1 MSRKWEKSDGKF
13 VVIKFDKALTNEFKD
28 KTLNNDAFTI
38 TGSEHKHVNGPLIDK
53 DYPLK
58 KVDAV
63 PLWSKE
69 NVSLEEN
76 PHKEEK
82 SLFFQGNNHI
92 SIPFIEKYS
101 SDNLRV
107 KARIMTNTTS
117 GNQRIVNTPNDN
129 AWALYI
135 FNGQPRVNIY
145 GEQHGGPNGDYF
157 KRYKFHDIEFSYKK
171 GEVDIFFDGEKVY
184 SFTTTNKVL
193 KPTTGIEIGKRD
205 DGNYFDGIISDV
217 EIWTNDTK
225 VGHWKI
231 DEEAGDT
238 AFDLINNNDGVI
250 DRPTWYYNVFEPF
263 WGSFSYYINSQ
274 GQLIV
279 STRDSGRCVLTNPK
293 EFKDGE
299 ILIKVKTQSKSNS
312 QIRAHLR
319 TKDNSNGEQGYFVEI
334 YGGDDI
340 IRIACYRP
348 SFATLASMDYPWDTD
363 TYYWVRFQAMG
374 DKLRA
379 KVWPDKKEEPDS
391 WMLEAEDDQYEKGKF
406 GIGYF
411 TSTGRKTFD
420 HISFLEGDGVY
431 KPTKEVQTK
440 AIESEH
446 PCMFKIEKS
455 EPENTKVDSFIS
467 FDKTNWQP
475 INSGEVIDDKTFYL
489 KFILS
494 TEKTLIT
501 PTLKSTALA
510 DNLKIVLETKDL
522 STERFQNVKGELTVS
537 YDASKGNLTGE
548 FGSVESFTENFK
560 PEGLKPLSN
569 PNLTENINVSTDY
582 FLEFIKVKYKGV
594 PAEKE
599 TITAKAINLDL
610 DFIHID
616 VINP

>member
-1 MSRKWEKSDGKF
+1 MSRKWEKSDGKY

-28 KTLNNDAFTI
+28 KTLNNNAFTI
-38 TGSEHKHVNGPLIDK
+38 TGTEHKHVNGPLIDK

-69 NVSLEEN
+69 NISLKEN
-76 PHKEEK
+76 PRKEEK

-101 SDNLRV
+101 TDNLRV

-145 GEQHGGPNGDYF
+145 GERHDGPDGDYC

-193 KPTTGIEIGKRD
+193 NPTTGIEIGRRD
-205 DGNYFDGIISDV
+205 DGNYFDGIISNV
-217 EIWTNDTK
+217 EIWTNDTL

-231 DEEAGDT
+231 GEEAGDT
-238 AFDLINNNDGVI
+238 AFDLINNNHGDI
-250 DRPTWYYNVFEPF
+250 DRSTWYYNVFEPL
-263 WGSFSYYINSQ
+263 WGSFDYNITTQ
-274 GQLIV
+274 GQLTI
-279 STRDSGRCVLTNPK
+279 STSDSGRCVLTNPN

-299 ILIKVKTQSKSNS
+299 ILIKAKTQSKSNN

-319 TKDNSNGEQGYFVEI
+319 AKGDSGDERGYFAEL

-340 IRIACYRP
+340 IRIVAYTP
-348 SFATLASMDYPWDTD
+348 STNTLVSKDYSWDTD
-363 TYYWVRFQAMG
+363 VYYWIRFQAIG
-374 DKLRA
+374 NQLRA
-379 KVWPDKKEEPDS
+379 KVWPDDNEEPDN
-391 WMLEAEDDQYEKGKF
+391 WMLEVEDDQYEKGKF

-431 KPTKEVQTK
+431 KPLKEVQTE

-455 EPENTKVDSFIS
+455 EPENTKIDSFIS

-475 INSGEVIDDKTFYL
+475 INNGEIIEENIFYL
-489 KFILS
+489 RFILS
-494 TEKTLIT
+494 TENTLIT
-501 PTLKSTALA
+501 PTIESTALA
-510 DNLKIVLETKDL
+510 DNLKLILETKDL

-560 PEGLKPLSN
+560 PKGLKPLLN
-569 PNLTENINVSTDY
+569 PYLTENLNASSDYSLDFLKIN
-582 FLEFIKVKYKGV
+582 YKDV
-594 PAEKE
+594 PINQE
-599 TITAKAINLDL
+599 TITAKAINLEL